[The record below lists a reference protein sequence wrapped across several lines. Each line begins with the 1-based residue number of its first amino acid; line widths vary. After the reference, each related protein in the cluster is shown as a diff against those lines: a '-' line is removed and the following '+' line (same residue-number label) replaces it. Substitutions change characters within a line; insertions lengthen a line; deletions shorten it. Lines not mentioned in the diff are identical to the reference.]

1 MQAVPDYGMLD
12 SSTPL
17 ILVLASG
24 SPRRRELL
32 GRLGI
37 VPLVEPADLD
47 ESVRPGEQPAAYVE
61 RLAREK
67 AATALRPGVVV
78 IAADTAVVRDGE
90 ILGKPTDRSDTIR
103 MLTSMAGRSHHAV
116 SGVAVSFVELGE
128 ARIVAGVETTTVS
141 MQELSAERIA
151 WYADSGEPDDKA
163 GAYGLQGAA
172 SLFADRIEGSVTN
185 VIGLPLALLDELFVD
200 LDLNLLDFRRDT

>member
-1 MQAVPDYGMLD
+1 
-12 SSTPL
+12 
-17 ILVLASG
+17 
-24 SPRRRELL
+24 
-32 GRLGI
+32 

>member
-1 MQAVPDYGMLD
+1 MLD
-12 SSTPL
+12 SSSPL
-17 ILVLASG
+17 TLVLASG

-32 GRLGI
+32 ERLGI
-37 VPLVEPADLD
+37 VPLIEPADLD

-67 AATALRPGVVV
+67 AATALRSGVVV
-78 IAADTAVVRDGE
+78 IAADTAVVRDNE
-90 ILGKPTDRSDTIR
+90 ILGKPTDQSDTIR
-103 MLTSMAGRSHHAV
+103 MLTSMSGRSHQAV
-116 SGVAVSFVELGE
+116 TGVTVSLVELGE
-128 ARIVAGVETTTVS
+128 PRTVAGVETTIVS
-141 MQELSAERIA
+141 MEELSAERIA

-185 VIGLPLALLDELFVD
+185 VIGLPLALLDELFVE

>member
-1 MQAVPDYGMLD
+1 MLD
-12 SSTPL
+12 SSPPL
-17 ILVLASG
+17 TLVLASG

-32 GRLGI
+32 GRLGV
-37 VPLVEPADLD
+37 VPLIEPADLD
-47 ESVRPGEQPAAYVE
+47 ESVVPGEQPAVYVE

-78 IAADTAVVRDGE
+78 IAADTAVVRDDE
-90 ILGKPTDRSDTIR
+90 ILGKPTDRSDTVR
-103 MLTSMAGRSHHAV
+103 MLQSMSGRRHQAI
-116 SGVAVSFVELGE
+116 SGVAVALLDLGE
-128 ARIVAGVETTTVS
+128 ARIDTGVEPTTVS
-141 MQELSAERIA
+141 MEELSAERIA

-185 VIGLPLALLDELFVD
+185 VIGLPMALLDELFVR
-200 LDLNLLDFRRDT
+200 LDLNLLDFRQDT

>member
-1 MQAVPDYGMLD
+1 MLD
-12 SSTPL
+12 SSSPL
-17 ILVLASG
+17 TLVLASG
-24 SPRRRELL
+24 SLRRRELL
-32 GRLGI
+32 ERLGI
-37 VPLVEPADLD
+37 VPLIEPADLD

-67 AATALRPGVVV
+67 AATARRSGVVV
-78 IAADTAVVRDGE
+78 IAADTAVVRDDE

-103 MLTSMAGRSHHAV
+103 MLTSLSGRSHQAV
-116 SGVAVSFVELGE
+116 TGVTVSLVELGE
-128 ARIVAGVETTTVS
+128 PRIVAGVETTIVS
-141 MQELSAERIA
+141 MEELSAERIA
-151 WYADSGEPDDKA
+151 WYVDSGEPDDKA

-185 VIGLPLALLDELFVD
+185 VIGLPLALLDELFVE

>member
-1 MQAVPDYGMLD
+1 VQAVPDYGMLD

>member
-1 MQAVPDYGMLD
+1 MLD
-12 SSTPL
+12 SSSPL
-17 ILVLASG
+17 TLVLASG

-32 GRLGI
+32 ERLGI
-37 VPLVEPADLD
+37 VPLIEPADLD

-67 AATALRPGVVV
+67 AATALRSGVVV
-78 IAADTAVVRDGE
+78 IAADTAVVRDNE
-90 ILGKPTDRSDTIR
+90 ILGKPTDQSDTIR
-103 MLTSMAGRSHHAV
+103 MLTSMSGRSHQAV
-116 SGVAVSFVELGE
+116 TGVTVSLVELGE
-128 ARIVAGVETTTVS
+128 PRIVAGVETTIVS
-141 MQELSAERIA
+141 MEELSAERIA

-172 SLFADRIEGSVTN
+172 SLFADRIEGSVTI
-185 VIGLPLALLDELFVD
+185 VIGLPLALLDELFVE

>member
-1 MQAVPDYGMLD
+1 MLD

>member
-1 MQAVPDYGMLD
+1 MLD
-12 SSTPL
+12 SSSPL
-17 ILVLASG
+17 TLVLASG

-32 GRLGI
+32 ERLGI
-37 VPLVEPADLD
+37 VPLIEPADLD

-67 AATALRPGVVV
+67 AATALRSGVVV
-78 IAADTAVVRDGE
+78 IAADTAVVRDNE
-90 ILGKPTDRSDTIR
+90 ILGKPTDQSDTIR
-103 MLTSMAGRSHHAV
+103 MLTSMSGRSHQAV
-116 SGVAVSFVELGE
+116 TGVTVSLVELGE
-128 ARIVAGVETTTVS
+128 PRIVAGVETTIVS
-141 MQELSAERIA
+141 MEELSAERIA

-185 VIGLPLALLDELFVD
+185 VIGLPLALLDELFVE